1 MRILVTGSE
10 GLIGSELALSLIN
23 RGIDVRRFDL
33 KRTVDE
39 DIRNVSAIRASLA
52 GVDGVVHL
60 AAVSRVVWGEN
71 DPVRCQ
77 DTNVRALK
85 QLIQEMISMKM
96 RPWLVF
102 ASSRE
107 VYGEAKSFPVN
118 EDFLLQPL
126 NNYARTKVEGES
138 LVLAAREHIVANIC
152 RFSTVYGST
161 HDHVDRLIP
170 AFAGVAALGG
180 TLRVD
185 GNENFV
191 DCTHVE
197 DVCRGL
203 MTVVSISNDGEDLPP
218 IHFVSGVPSRLGD
231 LAKLAKQYSHKCV
244 SIQQGTSRLF
254 DVSQFVGDGARA
266 HRLLG
271 WKATIPLELGFRR
284 LIDSFCET
292 ATDSG

>member
-10 GLIGSELALSLIN
+10 GLIGSELASSLTN

-39 DIRNVSAIRASLA
+39 DIRNVSAIRASLD
-52 GVDGVVHL
+52 GVDGVIHL
-60 AAVSRVVWGEN
+60 AAISRVVWGEN
-71 DPVRCQ
+71 DPLRCQ
-77 DTNVRALK
+77 DTNVRALN
-85 QLIQEMISMKM
+85 QLIQEMVATKE

-118 EDFLLQPL
+118 EDFPLQPM
-126 NNYARTKVEGES
+126 NNYARTKVDGES
-138 LVLAAREHIVANIC
+138 LVLAAREHIVGNIC
-152 RFSTVYGST
+152 RFSTVYGSPN
-161 HDHVDRLIP
+161 DHLDRLVP
-170 AFAGVAALGG
+170 AFARVAALGG

-185 GNENFV
+185 GNDNFV

-203 MTVVSISNDGEDLPP
+203 MTIASMSNDGDDLPP

-231 LAKLAKQYSHKCV
+231 LAKLAEQYSHKRV
-244 SIQQGTSRLF
+244 SIQQGASRTF
-254 DVSQFVGDGARA
+254 DVGKFVGDGARA

-271 WKATIPLELGFRR
+271 WKATVPLEQGFRR

-292 ATDSG
+292 AID